1 MSTTLYRRAL
11 LGLATATL
19 AAAACGNEANAPSPR
34 FAAGV
39 APFAGNHQIDLPGNV
54 LADPLVVKVFDD
66 QGQPFPGASVTWAII
81 SGGGVLTNTTTTT
94 DASGQAHATYRLPAV
109 ADSTDVKIGATVPDI
124 QTVTFTETADPNF
137 DPNASP
143 SHH

>member
-1 MSTTLYRRAL
+1 MRTTLYRRAL

-19 AAAACGNEANAPSPR
+19 AAAACGNDANAPSPR

-39 APFAGNHQIDLPGNV
+39 APFSGDAQTDLPGNT

-66 QGQPFPGASVTWAII
+66 QGQPFAGASVTWAII
-81 SGGGVLTNTTTTT
+81 SGGGVLSNTTTTT
-94 DASGQAHATYRLPAV
+94 DATGQAHATLTLPAV
-109 ADSTDVKIGATVPDI
+109 ATATDVKVGATVPDI